1 MKTLASTPY
10 NPLGCYDLQILKN
23 EKVLRRYKSSAY
35 SAEECEDIAWNKHF
49 SLFGIKRTK
58 KDGILHCVSGKK
70 KAWDRKGNFTQV
82 DTCEDD
88 IGSLQSIF
96 MYRKNE
102 GNGIRS
108 LAHLSFDSLLA
119 AYGIDRGSFHY
130 FSFGCP
136 PSLSLVL

>member
-1 MKTLASTPY
+1 MSTPY

-23 EKVLRRYKSSAY
+23 EKVLGRYKRSAASS
-35 SAEECEDIAWNKHF
+35 EDCEDIAWDKDL

-58 KDGILHCVSGKK
+58 KDGILHCVSGKQ
-70 KAWDRKGNFTQV
+70 KAWDQKDNFTQV
-82 DTCEDD
+82 DTCEDG

-108 LAHLSFDSLLA
+108 LVHLSFDFLPA
-119 AYGIDRGSFHY
+119 TCGIDRESGFLA
-130 FSFGCP
+130 FF
-136 PSLSLVL
+136 